1 MPANRYPLI
10 AREGWWLIAC
20 MALLA
25 LAAMQ
30 FVSPL
35 LSLPFWGLA
44 GFMVFMFRDPF
55 RDIPPSP
62 TAIVSPVDGEVLA
75 ADDVHD
81 PYLDRD
87 ARHLTIRMHPWGVY
101 SVRSPVQGKALEPH
115 NVTGAGAVAGGGAL
129 PHGVWLQTDQG
140 DDLVM
145 VMNRGR
151 LHNMPR
157 CYVGFG
163 ERVGQGQRCGFVH
176 LGAQVDLYLP
186 ASSRLSVKPGDFV
199 HGGADIVAS
208 LIH

>member
-1 MPANRYPLI
+1 MAANRYPLI
-10 AREGWWLIAC
+10 AREGWWLIGC
-20 MALLA
+20 MVLFA
-25 LAAMQ
+25 LATMH
-30 FVSPL
+30 FVGPG

-44 GFMVFMFRDPF
+44 AVLVFIFRDPF

-62 TAIVSPVDGEVLA
+62 TAIVSPVDGEVLVA
-75 ADDVHD
+75 EEVHD

-87 ARHLTIRMHPWGVY
+87 AKHLTIRMHPWGVY

-115 NVTGAGAVAGGGAL
+115 HANAAVQATARGL

-151 LHNMPR
+151 LRNMPR

-186 ASSRLSVKPGDFV
+186 ATSRFGVKPGTFV
-199 HGGADIVAS
+199 RGGADVVAT